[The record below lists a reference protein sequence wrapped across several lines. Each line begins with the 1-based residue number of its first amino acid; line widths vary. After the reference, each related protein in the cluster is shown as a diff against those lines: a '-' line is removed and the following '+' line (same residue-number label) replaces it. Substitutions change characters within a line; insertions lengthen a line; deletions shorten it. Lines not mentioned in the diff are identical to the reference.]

1 MDDDVDDELVVD
13 DAEAALLDDAE
24 GEEASRVSLSLG
36 APAERM
42 LVCPPSSE
50 FSVVLVEAE
59 TAARAAALEVKH
71 AATHIILSA
80 PSSDDAFVDV
90 VDTFRVPA
98 VTRPARLGTRGARAD
113 DGDAPAPKLGTLRVV
128 TRAATWRNIRRA
140 SGESVGERRTKRRGE
155 KGSSVCREGTR
166 RGRRASLES
175 MPPPRAARLS
185 VRVMSTRRNVLLHQR
200 SFHQGSDGLIS
211 RIFYSLS

>member
-36 APAERM
+36 APAA
-42 LVCPPSSE
+42 SE